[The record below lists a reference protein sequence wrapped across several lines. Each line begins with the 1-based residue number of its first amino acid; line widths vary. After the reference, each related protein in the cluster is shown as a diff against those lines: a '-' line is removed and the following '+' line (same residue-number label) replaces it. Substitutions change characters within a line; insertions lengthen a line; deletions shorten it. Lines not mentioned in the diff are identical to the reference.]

1 MNNKITSKLLS
12 KYFELTSKA
21 LSIVKSNVVKGREQD
36 AKEII
41 SMVSNYLSDAKH
53 FEKKGEFVLAY
64 GALNDA
70 HGWLDSAVRLGVFDV
85 KDNSLFTIK

>member
-64 GALNDA
+64 GALNYA
-70 HGWLDSAVRLGVFDV
+70 HGWLDSGVRLGVFDV
-85 KDNSLFTIK
+85 KDDKLFTVK